1 MYCIGNIPLI
11 TDMIE
16 KVRVP
21 RKVYQELV
29 MINREIHYPNDY
41 PLAIKKAENNGFI
54 HAAEWLRNN
63 EELYKRGFA
72 RGFEPAD

>member
-1 MYCIGNIPLI
+1 
-11 TDMIE
+11 
-16 KVRVP
+16 
-21 RKVYQELV
+21 VYQELV

-54 HAAEWLRNN
+54 HAAEWLKSN
-63 EELYKRGFA
+63 EELYKMGFA